1 MSLEDLS
8 NMGLFVEVA
17 RKKSFRRAADALGM
31 PSSTLSRRIV
41 ALEQSLGLRLLH
53 RTTRQVELTEAGEIY
68 FERSARIIDEA
79 RLAHQ
84 HLAELSAQPSGPL
97 RVSLPVDFGI
107 IFVARHMA
115 AFCQRYPAIS
125 IEFDLS
131 PRRVDLVSE
140 PFDVAIR
147 MGELPDSGLI
157 ARKLAEIPRALYASR
172 RYLAQQGEP
181 KAPIDLTQHNCLLF
195 PREQNWDLYQGNN
208 IIKVPVT
215 SQLRL
220 NNVGMMQKL
229 AAEGAGIAL
238 LSQEAALP
246 DVESG
251 HLLRVLPSWSGKPIA
266 VHAISETRLLPAKT
280 QRFIEYLAECL
291 DPLRNYL

>member
-1 MSLEDLS
+1 MWMEDLS
-8 NMGLFVEVA
+8 IMGLFVEVA

-181 KAPIDLTQHNCLLF
+181 KTPIDLTQHNCLLF
-195 PREQNWDLYQGNN
+195 PREQNWDLYQGND

-246 DVESG
+246 NVKSG
-251 HLLRVLPSWSGKPIA
+251 HLVRVLPSWSGKPIA

>member
-1 MSLEDLS
+1 MEDLS
-8 NMGLFVEVA
+8 IMGLFVEVA

-181 KAPIDLTQHNCLLF
+181 KTPIDLTQHNCLLF
-195 PREQNWDLYQGNN
+195 PREQNWDLYQGND

-246 DVESG
+246 NVKSG
-251 HLLRVLPSWSGKPIA
+251 HLVRVLPSWSGKPIA